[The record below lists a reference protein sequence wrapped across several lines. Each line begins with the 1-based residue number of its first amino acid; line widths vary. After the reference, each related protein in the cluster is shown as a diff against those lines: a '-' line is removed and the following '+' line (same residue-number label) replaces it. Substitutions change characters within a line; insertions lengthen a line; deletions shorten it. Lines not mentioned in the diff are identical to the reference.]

1 MVGSLIVERLTQKS
15 KLDYEIITRSHKEI
29 DLTNQ
34 SKIRDFFYDV
44 NLDQGYNNS
53 MCSHINIDPEKDIET
68 IEIAKVISE
77 IFLISLNPME
87 RQENL

>member
-1 MVGSLIVERLTQKS
+1 
-15 KLDYEIITRSHKEI
+15 
-29 DLTNQ
+29 
-34 SKIRDFFYDV
+34 
-44 NLDQGYNNS
+44 

>member
-44 NLDQGYNNS
+44 NLDPPVSG
-53 MCSHINIDPEKDIET
+53 
-68 IEIAKVISE
+68 
-77 IFLISLNPME
+77 
-87 RQENL
+87 